1 LSRARRAW
9 GAGGR
14 VKGVYVVGM
23 IWREV
28 AEGYEEGAG
37 QHVPWW
43 VYQEVG
49 RLRDEGIWKEGQVGE
64 VVGVYVERT

>member
-1 LSRARRAW
+1 MYA
-9 GAGGR
+9 
-14 VKGVYVVGM
+14 VGM
-23 IWREV
+23 IWKEA

-49 RLRDEGIWKEGQVGE
+49 GLRDEGIWKEGLVGE
-64 VVGVYVERT
+64 VVGAYVEGA